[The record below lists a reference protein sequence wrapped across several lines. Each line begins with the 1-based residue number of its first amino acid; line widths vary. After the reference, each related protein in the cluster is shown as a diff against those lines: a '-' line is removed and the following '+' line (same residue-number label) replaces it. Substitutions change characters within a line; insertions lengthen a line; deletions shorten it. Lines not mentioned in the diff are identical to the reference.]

1 MYYERQVLIMKTKT
15 CIIKQRVSG
24 QERKVIAAVLG
35 EVMETPVIY
44 AGVPSCAYEV
54 AGWTISK
61 EGFLISPL
69 FDAEDASELK
79 TVMDALR
86 IAGVSADEKLE
97 VQILA
102 EGTDEAALS
111 NLEQILKSKETL
123 LRKSLDAQ
131 GEIAPRLEDG
141 RLVFGFFK
149 GTINKDEISA
159 CALLSIRIWKLAQVL
174 KRVVAKEQAA
184 ENEKYAF
191 RCFLLRLGFIGGQYR
206 MERTVLLSRLAGN
219 MAFKEVPGG
228 MA

>member
-206 MERTVLLSRLAGN
+206 MERKVLLARLAGN

>member
-206 MERTVLLSRLAGN
+206 MERKVLLSRLAGN

>member
-35 EVMETPVIY
+35 EVLETPVIY

-61 EGFLISPL
+61 EGFLISPP
-69 FDAEDASELK
+69 FDAEDAPELK

-102 EGTDEAALS
+102 EGTDEAALF
-111 NLEQILKSKETL
+111 NLEKILKSKETL

-131 GEIAPRLEDG
+131 GEIAPRLEAG
-141 RLVFGFFK
+141 RIVFGFFK
-149 GTINKDEISA
+149 GTINKDQISA

-184 ENEKYAF
+184 DNEKYAF

-206 MERTVLLSRLAGN
+206 MERKVLLSRLAGN

-228 MA
+228 TA